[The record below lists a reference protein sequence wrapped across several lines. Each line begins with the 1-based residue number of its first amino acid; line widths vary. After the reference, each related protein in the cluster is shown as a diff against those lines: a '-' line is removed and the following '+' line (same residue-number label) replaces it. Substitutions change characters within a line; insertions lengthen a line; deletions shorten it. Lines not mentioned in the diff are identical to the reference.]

1 MLKVIK
7 TEADNDTALIE
18 IENLIDLD
26 PDEGTDEGDRLDL
39 LTVLIQAYEGKKY
52 HFDLPNPVN
61 AIMFCMEQRDLT
73 RRDLEAY
80 IGSKSKVSEVLS
92 GKRSL
97 TLSMIRALHAG
108 LGIPAEVL
116 LQERD
121 PSLLEE
127 SNIDWGRFPIREMI
141 KRNWI
146 EGSLTDLPDQAEDII
161 HSFFSPIGSPQA
173 IYAFLRKSKHV
184 RSARSMDDHALKAWT
199 MRVIRLA
206 EENPS
211 TATYRPNT
219 VNLEFMRQLARLSP
233 SDNGPFRARDFLREN
248 GISLIIEQHL
258 PQTYLDGA
266 AILSLTD
273 RPIIGLTLRYDRINN
288 FWFSLMHELA
298 HISLHLGSETS
309 EFFDDLRSEDQGD
322 QREKEAD
329 QLANEALIPASE
341 WSRSPASGL
350 RSPEATIH
358 LAKKLGIHPAIIA
371 GRIQFE
377 FKSYRVLSNLVGH
390 NEVRKH
396 FPEVSWV

>member
-7 TEADNDTALIE
+7 TEADYDTALIE

-39 LTVLIQAYEGKKY
+39 LTVLIQVYEGKKY
-52 HFDLPNPVN
+52 HFDLPDPVD
-61 AIMFCMEQRDLT
+61 AIKFCMEQRDLT
-73 RRDLEAY
+73 RRDLETY
-80 IGSKSKVSEVLS
+80 IGSKSKVSEILS

-97 TLSMIRALHAG
+97 TLSMIRALQAG

-116 LQERD
+116 LQDRD
-121 PSLLEE
+121 PALLEV
-127 SNIDWGRFPIREMI
+127 SNIDWGRFPLREMI
-141 KRNWI
+141 RRNWI
-146 EGSLTDLPDQAEDII
+146 KGSLSDVPGHAEDLLRP
-161 HSFFSPIGSPQA
+161 FFAPLGPLQA
-173 IYAFLRKSKHV
+173 IQAFLRKSKHV
-184 RSARSMDDHALKAWT
+184 RSARAMEDSALKAWT
-199 MRVIRLA
+199 ARIIRLA
-206 EENPS
+206 EENPPNIAFRAN
-211 TATYRPNT
+211 TA
-219 VNLEFMRQLARLSP
+219 NLEFMQQLARLSQ
-233 SDNGPFRARDFLREN
+233 SNDGPLRARDFLRDH

-266 AILSLTD
+266 AILSQTD

-298 HISLHLGSETS
+298 HISLHLGLETS

-341 WSRSPASGL
+341 WSKSPASGL
-350 RSPEATIH
+350 RSPEAAIH
-358 LAKKLGIHPAIIA
+358 LAKKLGIHPAIVA

-377 FKSYRVLSNLVGH
+377 FKSYRVLNNLVGH